1 MNSRDK
7 RILRIGVCGP
17 QASGKTSLASRL
29 TGNPIIDPPPTI
41 GVEFYSKSIQDS
53 DLKLHF
59 WDLAGG
65 RQYAY
70 ITDMYLGDVDLML
83 YTYNASDQT
92 QQQELIKLYGEIK
105 EKNATRNAI
114 LVGTHA
120 ECVSQELPSRIDDLA
135 IENGL
140 PHIKVSSRTGDN
152 VDVLL
157 RMING
162 LHRKIVTPPR
172 STPTVQITKRQ
183 KQDKCV
189 IL

>member
-17 QASGKTSLASRL
+17 RASGKTSLASRL

-41 GVEFYSKSIQDS
+41 GVEFYSKSIQCS

-70 ITDMYLGDVDLML
+70 ITDTYLGDTDLML
-83 YTYNASDQT
+83 YTYNANDQT
-92 QQQELIKLYGEIK
+92 QQQELIDLYGELK
-105 EKNATRNAI
+105 GKNVTRNAI

-120 ECVSQELPSRIDDLA
+120 ECASQQLPNPIDDLA
-135 IENGL
+135 TENGL

-162 LHRKIVTPPR
+162 FHRKVVTPPG
-172 STPTVQITKRQ
+172 SIPTTRITKRQ
-183 KQDKCV
+183 KQDKCI

>member
-17 QASGKTSLASRL
+17 RASGKTSLASRL
-29 TGNPIIDPPPTI
+29 TGNPIIDLPPTI
-41 GVEFYSKSIQDS
+41 GVEFYSKSIQGS

-70 ITDMYLGDVDLML
+70 ITDTYLGGTDLML
-83 YTYNASDQT
+83 YTYNANDQT
-92 QQQELIKLYGEIK
+92 QQQELIDLYGELK
-105 EKNATRNAI
+105 GKNVTRNAI

-120 ECVSQELPSRIDDLA
+120 ECASQQLPNPIDDLA
-135 IENGL
+135 TENGL

-162 LHRKIVTPPR
+162 FHRKVVTPPG
-172 STPTVQITKRQ
+172 SIPTARITKRQ
-183 KQDKCV
+183 KQDKCI